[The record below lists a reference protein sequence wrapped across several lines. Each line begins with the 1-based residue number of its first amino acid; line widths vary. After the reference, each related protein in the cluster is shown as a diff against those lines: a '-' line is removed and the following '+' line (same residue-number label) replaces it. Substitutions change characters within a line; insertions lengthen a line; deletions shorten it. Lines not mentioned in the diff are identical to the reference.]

1 MENLV
6 GGLEMENLV
15 GGLEDGTARGG
26 KEGTGPTDYGRWGY
40 GDLGSGYI
48 QFYWYNGRWG
58 SRR

>member
-48 QFYWYNGRWG
+48 QFY
-58 SRR
+58 